1 MKSTEIFYIPEIF
14 VDIIKNQALS
24 SENEIYG
31 WLIGYQTDNIPN
43 VLAIIECKRFE
54 QQTLISAIPHAQEFQ
69 EISSIM
75 PQGIGAIG
83 IYHSHPFSSEIFHS
97 HTDDSTL
104 LSLSKQFPNC
114 VSIVTNGKE
123 INYYQMGKNN
133 QVNEINVKH
142 VEPEIPKFLLFA
154 LNASFLININKD
166 ILNATKNVGNLRI
179 RILNEISNYLELVWS
194 DSELFV
200 KNSKVFKT
208 ESITRYLVNKL
219 TAVPMQLKIPAKT
232 ESNNTIQIFIDSNNN
247 EFNNKTEFINN
258 HYESFILDI
267 DVKAPIYITAENK
280 NFGAL
285 NQIIKTELVSNNIL
299 QKIFNCVIN
308 LDNRKIIIPDDYHVN
323 FFGFYIRLTH
333 FNKKKLN
340 DKEFSRKTF
349 EFLSK
354 IVSQF
359 DSFTNTELSDKI
371 KSQIRTIFK
380 DIKKIS
386 KKFSWYNEIRNNV
399 NELEKYLISDKK

>member
-1 MKSTEIFYIPEIF
+1 MEIFYIPEIF

-123 INYYQMGKNN
+123 INYYQMGENN
-133 QVNEINVKH
+133 KVNEINVKH

-154 LNASFLININKD
+154 LNASFLININKN

-208 ESITRYLVNKL
+208 DAITRYLVNKL

-232 ESNNTIQIFIDSNNN
+232 ENNNTIQIFIDSNNN

-258 HYESFILDI
+258 HHESFILDI
-267 DVKAPIYITAENK
+267 NVKVPIYITAENK
-280 NFGAL
+280 NFGDL

-299 QKIFNCVIN
+299 QKIFNCVII
-308 LDNRKIIIPDDYHVN
+308 LDNRKIIIPEDYHVN
-323 FFGFYIRLTH
+323 YFGFYIRVTH

-340 DKEFSRKTF
+340 DNEFSQKTF

-371 KSQIRTIFK
+371 RSQIRTIFK

-399 NELEKYLISDKK
+399 NELEKFLIRDKK